1 MKKTA
6 IILGASGLTGSIVLK
21 KLLND
26 DRYDTI
32 KLFSRKRIDG
42 VSSKVKQYIGDLLAI
57 ENFKKD
63 FTGDVV
69 FCCIGTTAKKTPN
82 KIVYKAIDYGIPLAA
97 ATLAKAN
104 KINIFTVVSSI
115 GANTKS
121 SVFYSKTKGEMER
134 DVLSKKIDYT
144 YILRPS
150 IIEGNRK
157 EKRLGEKI
165 GLIVFKIF
173 QPLFLGKLRRYKIT
187 KAEHI
192 AQAMINLAN
201 SSSHEIIITSN
212 RIKEIAL
219 NK

>member
-6 IILGASGLTGSIVLK
+6 IILGASGLTGSIVLE

-115 GANTKS
+115 CANTKS
-121 SVFYSKTKGEMER
+121 SVFYSKTKGAMER